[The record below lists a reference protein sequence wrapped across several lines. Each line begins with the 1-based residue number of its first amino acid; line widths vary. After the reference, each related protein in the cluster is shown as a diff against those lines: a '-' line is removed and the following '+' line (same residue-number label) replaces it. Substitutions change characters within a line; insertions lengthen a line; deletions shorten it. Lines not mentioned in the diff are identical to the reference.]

1 VGARRRDVRNQF
13 VIEAFVLSLAGGI
26 TGVLLGVAIAQGV
39 AAYAGWATVVTAGSI
54 LLATG
59 VSIGVGLI
67 FGIYPAWRAAEL
79 DPIEA
84 LRHE

>member
-1 VGARRRDVRNQF
+1 
-13 VIEAFVLSLAGGI
+13 
-26 TGVLLGVAIAQGV
+26 VLLGVAISQGV

-59 VSIGVGLI
+59 VSIAVGLI